1 MKRISLGTLARQGKK
16 VKREKGR
23 GNKLKRKRSERS
35 ERRQSWALKWVKL
48 GALQVITQQ
57 PLLIPPKKHTQKSY
71 HSQL

>member
-35 ERRQSWALKWVKL
+35 ERRQS
-48 GALQVITQQ
+48 
-57 PLLIPPKKHTQKSY
+57 
-71 HSQL
+71 